1 MRLDRIAWLAV
12 ALALPS
18 RAGQPPAK
26 PLQIAGASVQ
36 QYEDGPPAPASH
48 RFVAGEVVFFSMTL
62 SGHTVSPTQGVRLS
76 YRIQPFDGGNTPLAE
91 PHSGK
96 LETEL
101 TDLDKDW
108 RPRIRHSFA
117 IPSYAPGGEYYVAAW
132 VRDEL
137 SGLEATT
144 KVPFTVSGRNVPPS
158 DRLVIRNFR
167 FLASESA
174 REPLLP
180 AVYRGGER
188 LWARFD
194 LTGYKLGEK
203 NRMDVSY
210 GLAILSPA
218 GKTLFTEPE
227 AARETDAP
235 FYPKRFFEGIVS
247 LEVKPRTPPGEYTLV
262 ITAQD
267 AVGGQTAEIRE
278 RFRIE

>member
-1 MRLDRIAWLAV
+1 MRLCGAGWLVV
-12 ALALPS
+12 ALMAP
-18 RAGQPPAK
+18 AQTGQPPAK
-26 PLQIAGASVQ
+26 PLVIAGASVQ
-36 QYEDGPPAPASH
+36 QYEDGPPAAAGH
-48 RFVAGEVVFFSMTL
+48 RFVAGEVVFFSFAV

-76 YRIQPFDGGNTPLAE
+76 YRIQPFDAEGIALAE
-91 PHSGK
+91 AHSGR

-117 IPSYAPGGEYYVAAW
+117 VPPYAPGGEYYVAAT

-137 SGLEATT
+137 SGQEATA
-144 KVPFTVSGRNVPPS
+144 KVPFQVLGRSVAPS
-158 DRLVIRNFR
+158 DKLVIRNFR

-180 AVYRGGER
+180 AVYRSGER

-203 NRMDVSY
+203 NRMDVAY
-210 GLAILSPA
+210 GLSILSPA
-218 GKTLFTEPE
+218 GKMLFSEPE

-247 LEVKPRTPPGEYTLV
+247 LEIKPRTTPGEYTLV

-267 AVGGQTAEIRE
+267 AVGGQSAEVRE